1 MGQSILDNHTKKVNK
16 ILLIIFG
23 AYGLFFIM
31 LNLIKQ
37 DFVNLVSLPSLLST
51 VVMVTGAL
59 SYKNNKGNKYIG
71 LLVSISIL
79 LNILAIIKNAPPE
92 QRAGMQ
98 LTQIIPLL
106 AMTIYFNRRKFAIF
120 AVIFDIAIIFS
131 QIMSGK
137 IIVMSIA
144 STNLII
150 CLLYFITRWGEEM
163 IVKSS
168 ENEQRACSLVEKMEN
183 TISTINNS
191 TSVLNTTVVNCTNY
205 LETIL
210 ESSNAVVA
218 AVEDVT
224 ESLNVQVDSITNIT
238 DIMIKADDQVNQT
251 SEISQKLSEVS
262 VSAKDIIDEGVDNI
276 KEMGNQIR
284 IITEA
289 VNESYS
295 TVLKLQGSMD
305 EVYNFLDSIVQIAEQ
320 TNLLALNAAIEA
332 ARAGE
337 AGKGFAVV
345 ADEVRN
351 LAEKST
357 STVSLINKVLANIK
371 DDSKKALE
379 KVHSGTLATQTG
391 EVIVDKV
398 NNTFGKIY
406 QSFLK
411 IDSDIENEMKMLET
425 TITLFGKVREE
436 MECIAAV
443 SEQHAASSEEM
454 TASMQEQD
462 ARVNNIFNMI
472 HEVKAQ
478 SESLELT
485 AKK

>member
-262 VSAKDIIDEGVDNI
+262 VSAKDIIDEGVD
-276 KEMGNQIR
+276 
-284 IITEA
+284 
-289 VNESYS
+289 
-295 TVLKLQGSMD
+295 
-305 EVYNFLDSIVQIAEQ
+305 
-320 TNLLALNAAIEA
+320 
-332 ARAGE
+332 
-337 AGKGFAVV
+337 
-345 ADEVRN
+345 
-351 LAEKST
+351 
-357 STVSLINKVLANIK
+357 
-371 DDSKKALE
+371 
-379 KVHSGTLATQTG
+379 
-391 EVIVDKV
+391 
-398 NNTFGKIY
+398 
-406 QSFLK
+406 
-411 IDSDIENEMKMLET
+411 
-425 TITLFGKVREE
+425 
-436 MECIAAV
+436 C
-443 SEQHAASSEEM
+443 
-454 TASMQEQD
+454 
-462 ARVNNIFNMI
+462 
-472 HEVKAQ
+472 
-478 SESLELT
+478 
-485 AKK
+485 